1 MYRYQRRSIFRY
13 FILFSLLLAWIG
25 LYTGGYI
32 SDLYLESLFD
42 INSLVLLA
50 SRVPQILQNYA
61 TGSTGQLSVITYFL
75 NFAGSAAR
83 ILTTLNEENA
93 GTSMLRG
100 AILSRSYNRWIY
112 QFFLWSESLWCD
124 VNDTIYLRSWIA
136 CSVIAGTLLNG
147 IMLGQ
152 IVRYGNKRE
161 KQDWTCCSTYFHSR
175 LLSLG
180 SLSRSFR
187 LWNSINRAPTKIAY
201 SLIRIDHNVLHLHRI
216 KSEQTMIYFVIWF

>member
-100 AILSRSYNRWIY
+100 AILSRSYNR
-112 QFFLWSESLWCD
+112 
-124 VNDTIYLRSWIA
+124 
-136 CSVIAGTLLNG
+136 
-147 IMLGQ
+147 
-152 IVRYGNKRE
+152 
-161 KQDWTCCSTYFHSR
+161 
-175 LLSLG
+175 
-180 SLSRSFR
+180 
-187 LWNSINRAPTKIAY
+187 
-201 SLIRIDHNVLHLHRI
+201 
-216 KSEQTMIYFVIWF
+216 